1 MSGSFIDDF
10 KNEDIP
16 SSHEIV
22 EKAAESVEPKRKGK
36 PLQKPRFSVNL
47 TDDDFERLQVYC
59 DQIGMS
65 YAALA
70 RTLLLKEISKA
81 E

>member
-1 MSGSFIDDF
+1 MSISFIDDF
-10 KNEDIP
+10 KNEDIS

-22 EKAAESVEPKRKGK
+22 ETAAESAELKRKDK
-36 PLQKPRFSVNL
+36 QRQKPRFSVNL
-47 TDDDFERLQVYC
+47 TDDDFERLQKHC
-59 DQIGMS
+59 EQIGMS

>member
-22 EKAAESVEPKRKGK
+22 ETAAESVEPKRKGK

-47 TDDDFERLQVYC
+47 TDDDFERLQQYC
-59 DQIGMS
+59 EKVGMS

-70 RTLLLKEISKA
+70 RMLLMRELNQTK
-81 E
+81 